1 MSVFQR
7 VKFPLTWFVIFHL
20 RTGPKK
26 SVQQSLYNLSLRR
39 GLWRT
44 KGRTT
49 INKILLKQMS
59 AKNINANKKL
69 TEPPCLS
76 NEISPLD
83 IIVRGQILTNI
94 AAITNTVLS
103 NNFRFIDRLT

>member
-1 MSVFQR
+1 M
-7 VKFPLTWFVIFHL
+7 FHL
-20 RTGPKK
+20 RTGPNK

-49 INKILLKQMS
+49 INKILLKQRS

-83 IIVRGQILTNI
+83 IIVRGQILINN